1 MEPARQLAF
10 LSFRLDLTNEQLW
23 QGSEERP
30 LRPKAFAVLRYLVE
44 HAGRL
49 VSRDELVQAVW
60 GKTKVSEAVL
70 RGCLR
75 EIRHA
80 LADTVETPRFIE
92 TVPRRGWRWIAP
104 LNPTPQPVSSPKSWV
119 QSPPSPI
126 PHPHAIWWGE
136 TRS

>member
-1 MEPARQLAF
+1 MEPVRQLAF
-10 LSFRLDLTNEQLW
+10 LSFRLDLTNERLW

-30 LRPKAFAVLRYLVE
+30 LRPKAFAVLRYLLE

-60 GKTKVSEAVL
+60 GKTKVSEGVL

-80 LADTVETPRFIE
+80 LKDSVAAPQFIE
-92 TVPRRGWRWIAP
+92 TIPRREWRFIAP
-104 LNPTPQPVSSPKSWV
+104 VTSSPSQFQVPGFKFQV
-119 QSPPSPI
+119 LRLPQHPAPS
-126 PHPHAIWWGE
+126 
-136 TRS
+136 T